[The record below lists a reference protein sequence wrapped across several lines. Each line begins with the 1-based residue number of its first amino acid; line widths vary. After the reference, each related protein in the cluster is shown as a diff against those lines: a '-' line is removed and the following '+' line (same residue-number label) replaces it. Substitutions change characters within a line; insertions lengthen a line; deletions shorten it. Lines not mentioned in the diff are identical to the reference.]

1 MFELNFRERRL
12 RRRHEGVEHT
22 FIVAQANGDAD
33 GDGRTNTLPLMGNY
47 KKDEKEK

>member
-33 GDGRTNTLPLMGNY
+33 GDGRTNTLSLMGNY